1 MGKWNPDKYSIEQAI
16 KDMFRK
22 GREVAYMGDNGAVQ
36 KIDVNDDGTANVSW
50 YFPDNSL
57 KKQHW
62 HFVFKL
68 DSNGKVV
75 SGSGK
80 MV

>member
-1 MGKWNPDKYSIEQAI
+1 MGKWNPDNYSIKNAI
-16 KDMFRK
+16 EDMFRK
-22 GREVAYMGDNGAVQ
+22 GREVSFDANGVIQ
-36 KIDVNDDGTANVSW
+36 KIDVNDDGAATVSW
-50 YFPDNSL
+50 YAPNDS

-75 SGSGK
+75 PGSGAMK
-80 MV
+80 